1 METNINIEVYDEVMR
16 MAGKDHARLRQ
27 IRGVLAGLGLWG
39 KMSTPQS
46 AAWLIYTLAAAPT
59 SERKKLVVWVERQ
72 YHFFQALELKGEMS
86 AVKALEDLF
95 NDPAKCKE
103 VTAIMI
109 EKITGAVML
118 HAKKTG
124 IHLLTNYT
132 NEPVPE
138 MPHCLF
144 IPGDV
149 LQRFADYFAWRRAAL
164 N

>member
-1 METNINIEVYDEVMR
+1 MNNINIEVYDEVMR
-16 MAGKDHARLRQ
+16 MTGKDHARLRQ

-72 YHFFQALELKGEMS
+72 FHIFSAMELREKMTT
-86 AVKALEDLF
+86 VKALEDLF

-109 EKITGAVML
+109 EKTTGAVML
-118 HAKKTG
+118 HGEKNNS
-124 IHLLTNYT
+124 HFLSNYT

-138 MPHCLF
+138 MPQCLF
-144 IPGDV
+144 IPGEV
-149 LQRFADYFAWRRAAL
+149 LQRFADYFAWRRDEL
-164 N
+164 D